1 MAQAKQA
8 ARETEDL
15 MKEVAALREDF
26 GALAQELKALSH
38 TESETLSSKAAD
50 RVVALKASG
59 ERRLEE
65 ASDIATKV
73 AKEAGGFVKD
83 NPAASIAATA
93 ALGFV
98 VGALTSRR

>member
-1 MAQAKQA
+1 MAQAKQT
-8 ARETEDL
+8 ARDTDDL

-26 GALAQELKALSH
+26 GALTKELKALASAE
-38 TESETLSSKAAD
+38 TEALSSKAAD
-50 RVVALKASG
+50 RVVALKATG

-65 ASDIATKV
+65 ANALA
-73 AKEAGGFVKD
+73 AKAAEEASGFVKTH
-83 NPAASIAATA
+83 PAASVAASA